1 MNAGQMLGLLAG
13 AGALNALSGGKD
25 GKRFNSIVD
34 MFDGGGA
41 GQSGDKFE
49 GGGLLSMLGNLF
61 AKPYEAQDRVE
72 QIAARTAMRN
82 TPTTS
87 VRPQPR
93 PADLNIPLDAFGGAG
108 PNITGAAA
116 ERGMGLDP
124 FGGAGPNITGAA
136 SERNVG
142 LDAFGG
148 YGPEYTAPS
157 YANMPYGEMGRMGG
171 VGPDMYNI
179 GQGGEFGPS
188 GFNPVAPEQVS
199 YTGDASGLAQ
209 QNLNNQSAMRS
220 NMSDFTEAQW
230 NDLSRAER
238 RDRGLPVTPI
248 DKMFAG
254 SDAFAP
260 PPPPQSMVDQNMM
273 IGVLERAGLDRA
285 SLEQLG
291 YSNIENLYNQHLNA
305 LRSRRRGM

>member
-1 MNAGQMLGLLAG
+1 MADQRKFLDFL
-13 AGALNALSGGKD
+13 
-25 GKRFNSIVD
+25 D
-34 MFDGGGA
+34 MIDGGGA
-41 GQSGDKFE
+41 GAMGDKFE
-49 GGGLLSMLGNLF
+49 GGGIFSMLANAL
-61 AKPYEAQDRVE
+61 ATPYGSEDEERK
-72 QIAARTAMRN
+72 AARMKAHGLLNDVKPTAGAMSISAPEINSVMR
-82 TPTTS
+82 PKA
-87 VRPQPR
+87 R

-136 SERNVG
+136 AERNVG

-171 VGPDMYNI
+171 VGQDMYNI

-188 GFNPVAPEQVS
+188 GLNPE
-199 YTGDASGLAQ
+199 
-209 QNLNNQSAMRS
+209 
-220 NMSDFTEAQW
+220 
-230 NDLSRAER
+230 
-238 RDRGLPVTPI
+238 
-248 DKMFAG
+248 
-254 SDAFAP
+254 
-260 PPPPQSMVDQNMM
+260 PPQSMVDQNMM

-291 YSNIENLYNQHLNA
+291 YGNIENLYNQHLNA

>member
-49 GGGLLSMLGNLF
+49 GGGLLSILGNLF

-72 QIAARTAMRN
+72 QIASRTAMRN

-136 SERNVG
+136 AERGMG

-157 YANMPYGEMGRMGG
+157 YANMPYGEMGRMGE
-171 VGPDMYNI
+171 VPMQQDVI
-179 GQGGEFGPS
+179 DLPEIKVAGEYTLPSVEDVLQDRATNPIFGP
-188 GFNPVAPEQVS
+188 
-199 YTGDASGLAQ
+199 LA
-209 QNLNNQSAMRS
+209 A
-220 NMSDFTEAQW
+220 
-230 NDLSRAER
+230 
-238 RDRGLPVTPI
+238 
-248 DKMFAG
+248 
-254 SDAFAP
+254 
-260 PPPPQSMVDQNMM
+260 
-273 IGVLERAGLDRA
+273 
-285 SLEQLG
+285 
-291 YSNIENLYNQHLNA
+291 LNA
-305 LRSRRRGM
+305 QEYLEYLRTGRYPSGY

>member
-49 GGGLLSMLGNLF
+49 GGGLLSILGNLF

-72 QIAARTAMRN
+72 QIASRTAMRN

-116 ERGMGLDP
+116 ERGMGLD
-124 FGGAGPNITGAA
+124 
-136 SERNVG
+136 
-142 LDAFGG
+142 AFGG

-157 YANMPYGEMGRMGG
+157 YANMPYGEMGRMGE
-171 VGPDMYNI
+171 VPMQQDVI
-179 GQGGEFGPS
+179 DLPEIKVAGEYTLPSVEDVLQDRATNPIFGP
-188 GFNPVAPEQVS
+188 
-199 YTGDASGLAQ
+199 LA
-209 QNLNNQSAMRS
+209 A
-220 NMSDFTEAQW
+220 
-230 NDLSRAER
+230 
-238 RDRGLPVTPI
+238 
-248 DKMFAG
+248 
-254 SDAFAP
+254 
-260 PPPPQSMVDQNMM
+260 
-273 IGVLERAGLDRA
+273 
-285 SLEQLG
+285 
-291 YSNIENLYNQHLNA
+291 LNA
-305 LRSRRRGM
+305 QEYLEYLRTGRYPSGY